1 MSRTV
6 RVGLSALAL
15 VLVASVGAGALLWS
29 TSFPGEPLRIDP
41 VENPPATRDDLA
53 KVAELRV
60 FFGHRSVG
68 KNILDAVPAAYTAA
82 GLPVPAMVDLGEAS
96 ALPGEG
102 PMIADTRIGE
112 NGDPLGKLGNFDA
125 RLRAGLAD
133 QLDVAVLKFCYAD
146 ITDDTDV
153 PALFERYRV
162 TLAALEGEYP
172 EVTFLHMT
180 SPVRTEPTDLKWRVK
195 ELIRRP
201 NDNAARE
208 RYNALM
214 RAEYGDDLLLDLA
227 LIEATA
233 PDGSLTTVPHAGR
246 QHLALAPANAK
257 DPGHLNATGSLAVAT
272 RLLGLLGRPDPVS

>member
-1 MSRTV
+1 MSRAA

-29 TSFPGEPLRIDP
+29 TSFPGEPLRSGP

-82 GLPVPAMVDLGEAS
+82 GLPVPAIVDIGEAS

-133 QLDVAVLKFCYAD
+133 QLDVAVLKFCYED
-146 ITDDTDV
+146 VTDETDV

-162 TLAALEGEYP
+162 TLAALEAQYP
-172 EVTFLHMT
+172 EVTFVHMT
-180 SPVRTEPTDLKWRVK
+180 SPLRTEPTDLKWRVK

-214 RAEYGDDLLLDLA
+214 RAEYGDALLLDLA

-272 RLLGLLGRPDPVS
+272 RLLGLLGRPEAVS

>member
-1 MSRTV
+1 MSRART
-6 RVGLSALAL
+6 VGLGVLALAL
-15 VLVASVGAGALLWS
+15 VAGVGTGVLLWS
-29 TSFPGEPLRIDP
+29 VSWTGQPMSPDP
-41 VENPPATRDDLA
+41 VHNPAATPEELVRA
-53 KVAELRV
+53 AELRV

-68 KNILDAVPAAYTAA
+68 ANILDAVPGAYTDAD
-82 GLPVPAMVDLGEAS
+82 LPVPAMVDLGEAS

-102 PMIADTRIGE
+102 PMIVDTRIGE

-133 QLDVAVLKFCYAD
+133 QVDVAVLKFCYED

-172 EVTFLHMT
+172 EVTFLHVT
-180 SPVRTEPTDLKWRVK
+180 TPVRTEPTDLKWRVK

-214 RAEYGDDLLLDLA
+214 RAEYGDALLLDLA

-233 PDGSLTTVPHAGR
+233 SDGSLTTVPHAGR

-272 RLLGLLGRPDPVS
+272 RLLGLLGRPEPVS